1 MFLLAILLLHFKRQH
16 CLLFFNICCIYISPV
31 VSELTLHA
39 VCLCFKFRHLTKQI
53 PTLRNINL
61 VNVLS
66 IGYSIHLLLLL
77 LQHGDIES
85 KPGPKNKQVNNLP
98 CCLWN
103 VSSWM
108 AQILSKISQIEA
120 YNSLYS
126 HDFICI
132 SETYFDSTILEGNK
146 SLHLNGYNLLRAD
159 HPNNT
164 KQRGVCISGIIKL
177 ESMCYLW
184 SLIAKL

>member
-1 MFLLAILLLHFKRQH
+1 
-16 CLLFFNICCIYISPV
+16 
-31 VSELTLHA
+31 
-39 VCLCFKFRHLTKQI
+39 
-53 PTLRNINL
+53 
-61 VNVLS
+61 
-66 IGYSIHLLLLL
+66 
-77 LQHGDIES
+77 
-85 KPGPKNKQVNNLP
+85 
-98 CCLWN
+98 
-103 VSSWM
+103 M

-164 KQRGVCISGIIKL
+164 KQEVFALVELSNLSQCVICEVSLQNCKGYTGVVCRSSSQDSTEFENFLSGFDELLRKTASSNYLFTIIL
-177 ESMCYLW
+177 DDFNARS
-184 SLIAKL
+184 SS